1 MYTHIAL
8 TDITARSNLY
18 YDLPPMTEKERREE
32 RKYLH
37 VENDM

>member
-1 MYTHIAL
+1 MHIVL
-8 TDITARSNLY
+8 TEVTARSNLY

-32 RKYLH
+32 RQYLH